1 MIKIRR
7 IKSLSVF
14 TGIVYYQYFTCV
26 INLSVMNLFHTIK
39 SLLGGQEGPRQLNED
54 EKEEL
59 NHAIVELMLEMVKA
73 DFVELHAEKKAL
85 SGYLSETL
93 GLPKDA
99 MDAYIEAA
107 ELRINFSISLES
119 QTNVI
124 NNYLGKEQ
132 KVDLMNQLWQ
142 LAIAD
147 NQVHLLEENLFYKA
161 GQQLGI
167 KKSQLDEICQPID
180 I

>member
-1 MIKIRR
+1 
-7 IKSLSVF
+7 
-14 TGIVYYQYFTCV
+14 
-26 INLSVMNLFHTIK
+26 MNLFHSIK
-39 SLLGGQEGPRQLNED
+39 SLWSSQEGHKQLNED
-54 EKEEL
+54 ENEEL

-73 DFVELHAEKKAL
+73 DFVELHAEKQAL

-93 GLPKDA
+93 GLPKEAVDT
-99 MDAYIEAA
+99 YIEAA
-107 ELRINFSISLES
+107 EVRINFSISLES

-124 NNYLGKEQ
+124 NNYLGREQ
-132 KVDLMNQLWQ
+132 KIELMNQLWQ

-147 NQVHLLEENLFYKA
+147 QQIHLLEENLFYKA
-161 GQQLGI
+161 GQLLGI

>member
-1 MIKIRR
+1 M
-7 IKSLSVF
+7 SVS
-14 TGIVYYQYFTCV
+14 
-26 INLSVMNLFHTIK
+26 NLSVMNLFQTIK
-39 SLLGGQEGPRQLNED
+39 SLLGGQEGPRQLSEEEN
-54 EKEEL
+54 EEL

-73 DFVELHAEKKAL
+73 DFVELHAEKQAL

-93 GLPKDA
+93 GMPKEA
-99 MDAYIEAA
+99 VESYIEAA
-107 ELRINFSISLES
+107 EVRINFSISLES

-132 KVDLMNQLWQ
+132 KVELMNQLWQ

-147 NQVHLLEENLFYKA
+147 NQIHLLEENLFYKA

-167 KKSQLDEICQPID
+167 KKAQLDEICQPLD
-180 I
+180 V

>member
-1 MIKIRR
+1 MK
-7 IKSLSVF
+7 
-14 TGIVYYQYFTCV
+14 
-26 INLSVMNLFHTIK
+26 LFNYIK
-39 SLLGGQEGPRQLNED
+39 SLLSINSVQRVLDAD
-54 EKEEL
+54 EEKEL

-85 SGYLSETL
+85 SYYLSKTL
-93 GLPKDA
+93 GLQKNKADQ
-99 MDAYIEAA
+99 YIEDA

-124 NNYLGKEQ
+124 NNYLNKEQ
-132 KVDLMNQLWQ
+132 KVELMNHLWR

-161 GQQLGI
+161 GQLLGI
-167 KKSQLDEICQPID
+167 KKNQLDEICQLTET
-180 I
+180 